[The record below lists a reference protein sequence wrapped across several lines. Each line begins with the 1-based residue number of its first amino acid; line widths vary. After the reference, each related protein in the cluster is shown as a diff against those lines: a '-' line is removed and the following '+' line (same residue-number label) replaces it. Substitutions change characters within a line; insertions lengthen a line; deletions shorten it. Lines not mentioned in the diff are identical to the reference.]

1 MVNNIA
7 GHCGS
12 GVDATSVP
20 VRFGRQTA
28 RQLPVS
34 VLAKNRNSVSVC
46 LGFHYFCLTKNDWQ
60 IKGAQKNLGRAT
72 KKLFSNCT

>member
-1 MVNNIA
+1 MKKVGTES

-12 GVDATSVP
+12 GVDATTSVP

-34 VLAKNRNSVSVC
+34 VLAKNRNSVLVY
-46 LGFHYFCLTKNDWQ
+46 LGFQFFCPKENDWQ
-60 IKGAQKNLGRAT
+60 ISGAQKKLEQGP
-72 KKLFSNCT
+72 KKTF

>member
-28 RQLPVS
+28 RRLPVS
-34 VLAKNRNSVSVC
+34 VLAKTEIRFQFVSVFITF
-46 LGFHYFCLTKNDWQ
+46 LQ
-60 IKGAQKNLGRAT
+60 QKMTG
-72 KKLFSNCT
+72 K